1 MKLAFSTLG
10 CPGWSW
16 DEIYATAKDLG
27 MAGIEIRGIENEMFA
42 PKTKPF
48 CKEHVAKTVEKLRH
62 SGMEIPMLTTGAE
75 LGLAGRQKEA
85 VKEAEA
91 YINLAS
97 EIACPYI
104 RVLITKNPQPE
115 TADRALFI
123 DAYKHLCDYAKEK
136 NVTPLVET
144 NGIFANTKELAETL
158 YRVGSSNS
166 GVLWDIHHPYRFF
179 GETPAQTYQNLGGKI
194 KYIHVKDSASV
205 DGAVQYRMMGYGDV
219 PIFDS
224 LKILK
229 ENGYTGFVSFEWLKR
244 WNKELQEPGIV
255 FSHFASYMRY
265 LLNQI

>member
-27 MAGIEIRGIENEMFA
+27 MAG
-42 PKTKPF
+42 
-48 CKEHVAKTVEKLRH
+48 
-62 SGMEIPMLTTGAE
+62 MEIPMLTTGAE
-75 LGLAGRQKEA
+75 LGLAERQKEA

-97 EIACPYI
+97 EISCPYI

-115 TADRALFI
+115 SADRSLFI
-123 DAYKHLCDYAKEK
+123 DAYKYLCDYAKEK

-144 NGIFANTKELAETL
+144 NGVFANTKELAETL

-194 KYIHVKDSASV
+194 KYIHVKDSANV
-205 DGAVQYRMMGYGDV
+205 DGDVQYRMMGYGDV

-265 LLNQI
+265 LFNQI